1 MTTETTNTTALTII
15 TAEAYEELRSRMR
28 TKAFAPIPREIPATI
43 KDADLSVWVDWLTNT
58 EETLESLLERYKA
71 FPTPQ
76 HLTAGL
82 SVGAVGMCAETA
94 RLLNYWADR
103 CEAHP
108 ELADSP
114 GMRRIKT
121 IISLRR
127 GAERALPDGMPSIEV
142 CRSLWALDPES
153 PTGLRSVRTGRP
165 IKGEPRVKGVVI
177 VYRPATGEKFSFDPA
192 DIIAALECDPE
203 GDALTTLER
212 VELARAEQLKEER
225 LSVTTITTAEL
236 EAINEIFPPHCRI
249 AFIECRI
256 RYNNRHSKFRSWDNE
271 AKRVRFDVPAMLED
285 MRLYIGARTVERFEQ
300 LAEQGIDLAGPL
312 CAHLRIPLTKGSLMF
327 QDPEN
332 TAKGRI

>member
-1 MTTETTNTTALTII
+1 MTTETTTTLAPMT
-15 TAEAYEELRSRMR
+15 TEAYEALRSRLR
-28 TKAFAPIPREIPATI
+28 TKAFAPTPREIPEAI
-43 KDADLSVWVDWLTNT
+43 KAAELPEWVEWLANN
-58 EETLESLLERYKA
+58 EETLEDLLERYKA

-76 HLTAGL
+76 HITAGL
-82 SVGAVGMCAETA
+82 SVGALGMSNETA

-103 CEAHP
+103 CEDL
-108 ELADSP
+108 EDLNESP
-114 GMRRIKT
+114 GMGRIKT

-142 CRSLWALDPES
+142 CRSLWVADPES
-153 PTGLRSVRTGRP
+153 PTGLSSVRTGRP
-165 IKGEPRVKGVVI
+165 IKGERRAKGLPAI
-177 VYRPATGEKFSFDPA
+177 VYRPATGGKYCFDPA
-192 DIIAALECDPE
+192 DILAALDCDPE
-203 GDALTTLER
+203 GDELSTRERIAL
-212 VELARAEQLKEER
+212 AQAEQIKEER
-225 LSVTTITTAEL
+225 LSVTTITDTEL
-236 EAINEIFPPHCRI
+236 QAINEIFPAHCRI

-256 RYNNRHSKFRSWDNE
+256 RYNNRHSKFRTWDNE